1 MSVLGQLAVI
11 LLLILINGFFSM
23 TEIAI
28 ISARRARL
36 SQSADEGRQ
45 GARAAL
51 ALKDAPNNL
60 LSTIQIGITLIGTLA
75 GALGGASLSE
85 PLARWLSSFGWLARH
100 AQGVALALV
109 VIGITFL
116 TLVLGELVPKRIGL
130 NKPEPVAQ
138 AVAPF
143 MRAMAAALGPLVK
156 LLGLSTEL
164 MLRLFRV
171 RPSEEPSVTEDE
183 LRGMLAE
190 GTQAGVFEEA
200 EQDMVERIL
209 LLDDRRAAAL
219 MTPRPDI
226 VWLDV
231 EDSPEELADKLRA
244 TPYSRLPVGRGS
256 LDNIM
261 GEVRAKDLLAL
272 TLEGKPLCIEPVL
285 RQPLYVPETMLALHV
300 LEAFKQSGTEMA
312 LAIDEYGSVQGLI
325 SLTDIL
331 EAIVGDIPSDD
342 EPEEPEAV
350 RREDGSWLV
359 DGMLPVDEF
368 KELLGISEL
377 PDEELGYF
385 QTLAGF
391 VMVQLGHLP
400 ATTDL
405 FDWGGWR
412 FEVMDMDGPRVDKI
426 LVSITPDRSEA
437 PGPMED

>member
-1 MSVLGQLAVI
+1 
-11 LLLILINGFFSM
+11 
-23 TEIAI
+23 
-28 ISARRARL
+28 
-36 SQSADEGRQ
+36 
-45 GARAAL
+45 
-51 ALKDAPNNL
+51 
-60 LSTIQIGITLIGTLA
+60 
-75 GALGGASLSE
+75 
-85 PLARWLSSFGWLARH
+85 
-100 AQGVALALV
+100 
-109 VIGITFL
+109 
-116 TLVLGELVPKRIGL
+116 
-130 NKPEPVAQ
+130 
-138 AVAPF
+138 
-143 MRAMAAALGPLVK
+143 
-156 LLGLSTEL
+156 